1 MSKRNSG
8 GSYGDFSDDFSDE
21 ELIKAEFDSMVEGLS
36 LDESA
41 PTTYLDELAAFKDLN
56 RFTPPA
62 IPKRGFKQQVRDAYR
77 AITRWKNNPQNEHPE
92 DGAAL

>member
-1 MSKRNSG
+1 MSKRDQG
-8 GSYGDFSDDFSDE
+8 GSGNYEDFDD

-41 PTTYLDELAAFKDLN
+41 PTTYLDELDSFEDHN

-62 IPKRGFKQQVRDAYR
+62 IPKRGIKDQVRDAFR
-77 AITRWKNNPQNEHPE
+77 AMTRWKNNAHNDHPE

>member
-1 MSKRNSG
+1 M
-8 GSYGDFSDDFSDE
+8 SDDDE
-21 ELIKAEFDSMVEGLS
+21 KDLINAEFESMVANLS

-41 PTTYLDELAAFKDLN
+41 PTTYLDELDSFEDQN

-62 IPKRGFKQQVRDAYR
+62 IPKRGLRNQVRDAIQ
-77 AITRWKNNPQNEHPE
+77 AITRWKNNRRNDHPE

>member
-1 MSKRNSG
+1 MSKRDQG
-8 GSYGDFSDDFSDE
+8 GAGNFEEFDD

-41 PTTYLDELAAFKDLN
+41 PTTYLDELDAFQDQN

-62 IPKRGFKQQVRDAYR
+62 IPKRGFREQIRDAIR
-77 AITRWKNNPQNEHPE
+77 AVMRWKNNPHNEHPE

>member
-1 MSKRNSG
+1 MSKREQNG
-8 GSYGDFSDDFSDE
+8 NFEEFDD

-36 LDESA
+36 LDESS
-41 PTTYLDELAAFKDLN
+41 PKTYLDELDSFEDQN

-62 IPKRGFKQQVRDAYR
+62 IPKRGLRNQVHDAIQ
-77 AITRWKNNPQNEHPE
+77 AITRWKNNRRNDHPD

>member
-1 MSKRNSG
+1 MNRRDSSNLG
-8 GSYGDFSDDFSDE
+8 GSDDFDDDD
-21 ELIKAEFDSMVEGLS
+21 LINAEFESMVEGLS

-41 PTTYLDELAAFKDLN
+41 PTTYLDELDSFEDHN

-62 IPKRGFKQQVRDAYR
+62 IPKKSLREEHRNAYR
-77 AITRWKNNPQNEHPE
+77 AITRWKNNPHNDHPE

>member
-1 MSKRNSG
+1 MSKRDQG
-8 GSYGDFSDDFSDE
+8 GSGNYEEFDD

-41 PTTYLDELAAFKDLN
+41 PTTYLDELAAFEDHN
-56 RFTPPA
+56 RFTPPTL
-62 IPKRGFKQQVRDAYR
+62 PKRSIKDQIRDAIR
-77 AITRWKNNPQNEHPE
+77 AITRWKNNPHNDHPE

>member
-1 MSKRNSG
+1 MSKREQNG
-8 GSYGDFSDDFSDE
+8 NFEEFDD

-36 LDESA
+36 LDESS
-41 PTTYLDELAAFKDLN
+41 PKTYLDELDSFEDQN

-62 IPKRGFKQQVRDAYR
+62 IPKRGLRDQVRDAIQ
-77 AITRWKNNPQNEHPE
+77 AITRWKNNRCNDHPE